1 MTQLLHQD
9 VWNDRDFPILSTVC
23 AHFEEHGR
31 GPNAKQVEIASGLSP
46 KAVQRAGKNLA
57 RDGLVTVTSSWG
69 LHVLGFSDVSGD
81 ALRLVGLWPTP
92 ETAYGRMVEAL
103 DRTIENT
110 DDEAQRTRAQRIR
123 DEVTGAGEA
132 VGIDLATAIIA
143 GSPGH

>member
-9 VWNDRDFPILSTVC
+9 VWNDRDFPILSAVC

-31 GPNAKQVEIASGLSP
+31 GPNAKQIEIASGMSA

-69 LHVLGFSDVSGD
+69 LHVLGFSDVSGE

-92 ETAYGRMVEAL
+92 ESAHDRMIAAL
-103 DRTIENT
+103 DDIVEST
-110 DDEAQRTRAQRIR
+110 DDEAQRTRAEKIR
-123 DEVTGAGEA
+123 DQVTGDGKAMG
-132 VGIDLATAIIA
+132 VGLATAIIA